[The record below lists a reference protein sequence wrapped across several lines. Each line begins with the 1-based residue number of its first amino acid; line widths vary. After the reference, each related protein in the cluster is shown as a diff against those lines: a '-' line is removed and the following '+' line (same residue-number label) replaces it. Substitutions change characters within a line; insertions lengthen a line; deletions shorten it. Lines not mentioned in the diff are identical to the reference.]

1 MTDPG
6 HASAAIAVA
15 QDVDDS
21 RRRFLTLATA
31 ATGAVGVVF
40 AAVPFVASWKPSERA
55 RALGAPT
62 EVDLAQIEPGQLI
75 VTSWR
80 KQPIYIVRRTPEMVA
95 SLAGIAGRLKDPE
108 SRASRQPAY
117 ADNVMRSR
125 TEEFLVL
132 IGTCTHL
139 GCLPKARFTPGTS
152 AELGANWPGG
162 FFCPC
167 HGSRFDMAG
176 RVFDGSPASVNLVVP
191 PYAFAGQRMLVIGV
205 DDAKGAA

>member
-1 MTDPG
+1 MSEHG
-6 HASAAIAVA
+6 HASAVPATEA
-15 QDVDDS
+15 VDDS

-62 EVDLAQIEPGQLI
+62 ELDLSALEPGQMI
-75 VTSWR
+75 VTNWR
-80 KQPIYIVRRTPEMVA
+80 KQAIYVVRRTPEMVA
-95 SLAGIAGRLKDPE
+95 SLTGVAPRLKDPE
-108 SRASRQPAY
+108 SKSSTQPAY
-117 ADNVMRSR
+117 ATNALRSR

-139 GCLPKARFTPGTS
+139 GCLPKARFTPGST
-152 AELGANWPGG
+152 AELGADWPGG

-167 HGSRFDMAG
+167 HGSKFDMAG
-176 RVFDGSPASVNLVVP
+176 RVFEGSPASVNLVVP
-191 PYAFAGQRMLVIGV
+191 PYAFVGQNTLVIGL